1 MKSRDIRAIVSVLVL
16 MLRPYASRSTSSTP
30 PVSRRRPTRH
40 ACVLVVVVVANN
52 VSHVWIHLD
61 SPLLAG
67 KEAERHWRREKA
79 AATATAFALTKRSES
94 VVNLQKSSIVGSR

>member
-1 MKSRDIRAIVSVLVL
+1 MKSRAIVLAL

-30 PVSRRRPTRH
+30 LVSRRRPTRH
-40 ACVLVVVVVANN
+40 ACVLVVANN

-79 AATATAFALTKRSES
+79 AAAAFALTKRSES
-94 VVNLQKSSIVGSR
+94 IVNLQKSSIVGSR

>member
-1 MKSRDIRAIVSVLVL
+1 M
-16 MLRPYASRSTSSTP
+16 
-30 PVSRRRPTRH
+30 
-40 ACVLVVVVVANN
+40 AND

-79 AATATAFALTKRSES
+79 AAAAAAAAALALIAERSES
-94 VVNLQKSSIVGSR
+94 GESVLNP

>member
-1 MKSRDIRAIVSVLVL
+1 MKSRDIRAIVSVLAL

-30 PVSRRRPTRH
+30 PVKSEAANKHT
-40 ACVLVVVVVANN
+40 CVLVVVVAANN

-79 AATATAFALTKRSES
+79 AAAAAAAFALTKRSES
-94 VVNLQKSSIVGSR
+94 VVNL